1 MASDLLSIGASGV
14 LAQQKMLSTT
24 SNNIANVSTAG
35 YTRQSTVLTTNTSG
49 LGVGDSSTRRVYD
62 IYAQAQVWTDTSTY
76 KKAQTSYDVLS
87 QLDTYLSDTS
97 TGLSESIDSVFSAF
111 QSANTSPSSTAYRQS
126 LLTSLSS
133 TSNTISSVSGELS
146 SLHETVNKNITST
159 VNDVNDMLTSLS
171 DLNAQILKVPVAD
184 DDGTRANLLDQ
195 RDQLITSLSEKIEI
209 KTIPQDNGTTQV
221 NLPSGEPLV
230 LPGSSGAATLSVV
243 AGDPNPQATSLKLQL
258 GTVSIGLS
266 SSNLGGTLGGYFS
279 ARDTIESTQKQVGQ
293 LSLALSDGINSQNKL
308 GLNLN
313 NQLGGDVFSIASIDG
328 LAYSGTSSGASVSAS
343 IVSGSGSNLTPN
355 DFEVSYS
362 TSSGLSISIISD
374 NSKIQVYP
382 VSPATDFSQTSTIDL
397 SDYGL
402 SFDISSMS
410 NGDKF
415 LIQPTLNAA
424 SSTQLANISQDD
436 LALASPIKASAD
448 SGNYGSA
455 TITLDSISN
464 TSVLNTSTTPISIN
478 SNAPSKIVINDAGE
492 YEIYSASSA
501 TPIATL
507 ALSSTF
513 NGSNIMAAAYGSTAA
528 TYPGYEVS
536 ITGSVKP
543 GDEFTIAFNENGFSD
558 NSNGLVL
565 ANLSNKD
572 LVRNGASES
581 TDNKRTFAESY
592 NATVASVG
600 ATVSSLK
607 TLSTAADAKL
617 TQSQSVYESVAGVS
631 LDEEAA
637 NLIRYQQAYAA
648 SAKVITAAQET
659 FDTLLGAVG

>member
-62 IYAQAQVWTDTSTY
+62 TYAQAQVWTDTSTY

-362 TSSGLSISIISD
+362 SIFGLSISLIDGNNKTS
-374 NSKIQVYP
+374 VYN
-382 VSPATDFSQTSTIDL
+382 DGLFSGTGSVDL

-436 LALASPIKASAD
+436 LALASPIKVSAA
-448 SGNYGSA
+448 SGNYGTATVALNSVSSTSA
-455 TITLDSISN
+455 
-464 TSVLNTSTTPISIN
+464 LNTSSTPLSID

-492 YEIYSASSA
+492 YEVYNASSS

-513 NGSNIMAAAYGSTAA
+513 NGSNIMAAVYGASAT
-528 TYPGYEVS
+528 TYPGFEVS
-536 ITGSVKP
+536 ISGSVKP
-543 GDEFTIAFNENGFSD
+543 GDEFNISFNQNGFSD
-558 NSNGLVL
+558 NTNGLAL

-572 LVRNGASES
+572 LVRNGISTS
-581 TDNKRTFAESY
+581 TDNKRSFNEAY
-592 NATVASVG
+592 NSTVASVG

-607 TLSTAADAKL
+607 TSSTAADAKL
-617 TQSQSVYESVAGVS
+617 TQSQSVYESIAGVS

-648 SAKVITAAQET
+648 SAKVITAAKET

>member
-35 YTRQSTVLTTNTSG
+35 YTRQSTVLTTNASG
-49 LGVGDSSTRRVYD
+49 LGVGDSSTRRLYD
-62 IYAQAQVWTDTSTY
+62 TYAQAQVWSDTSSY

-97 TGLSESIDSVFSAF
+97 TGLSESIDNLFAAF
-111 QSANTSPSSTAYRQS
+111 QSANSAPNSAAYRQS
-126 LLTSLSS
+126 LLSSVSS
-133 TSNTISSVSGELS
+133 TTSTISSVSSELS
-146 SLHETVNKNITST
+146 SLHETVNNNISST

-171 DLNAQILKVPVAD
+171 DLNAQILKIPAAD

-195 RDQLITSLSEKIEI
+195 RDQLISSLSEKIEI
-209 KTIPQDNGTTQV
+209 KTIAQDNGTTQV
-221 NLPSGEPLV
+221 NLPSGESLV
-230 LPGSSGAATLSVV
+230 LPGASGAAKFSVV
-243 AGDPNPQATSLKLQL
+243 AGDPNPQTTSLTLQL
-258 GTVSIGLS
+258 GSVAINVS
-266 SSNLGGTLGGYFS
+266 SSTLGGTLGGYFS
-279 ARDTIESTQKQVGQ
+279 ARDSIDSTQKQVGQ
-293 LSLALSDGINSQNKL
+293 LSLALSDALNSQNKL

-313 NQLGGDVFSIASIDG
+313 NELGGDLFSIASIDG
-328 LAYSGTSSGASVSAS
+328 LAYSGTSSSASVSAEL
-343 IVSGSGSNLTPN
+343 VAGSGSNLTPN

-362 TSSGLSISIISD
+362 AASGLSISLID
-374 NSKIQVYP
+374 GNKKTAVYND
-382 VSPATDFSQTSTIDL
+382 SLFSGTGSVDL
-397 SDYGL
+397 SNYGL
-402 SFDISSMS
+402 SFDISSMA

-424 SSTQLANISQDD
+424 SSTQLTNISQDD
-436 LALASPIKASAD
+436 FALASPIKASAD

-455 TITLDSISN
+455 TITLDSVSN
-464 TSVLNTSTTPISIN
+464 TSALNTSTTPISLN

-543 GDEFTIAFNENGFSD
+543 GDEFTIAFNQDGFSD

-607 TLSTAADAKL
+607 TLSIAADAKL

-648 SAKVITAAQET
+648 SAKVITAAKET